1 MLIAVED
8 INATKKRIRIEI
20 PSDVIEKEIGDS
32 LEKVKQK
39 AKIPGFR
46 PGRSPINLIEKRFGK
61 EVEAEVLDKVIPEY
75 YRKALKE
82 AELIPVTAPIFD
94 KELDFKRN
102 NPLNLSFTI
111 EVMPKI
117 DNLNYENIKIKDIPV
132 VVDEA
137 EIEDYL
143 KRLQEEK
150 AIYEVAEKEVELD
163 DLVTFDYS
171 DCKIIGEAN
180 PPSIKEEI
188 LKIGNEI
195 FPPDVMERVMG
206 KKKGDIVEFT
216 TTFNE
221 ICESKI
227 LAGKTADVKFVIKE
241 IKKKNLPAI
250 DDEFA
255 KDVGFENIP
264 EMREKIKEKI
274 YAAKKEHIKRIQK
287 ARIVNQI
294 IQSNK
299 FEVPE
304 ALLQK
309 EMESLII
316 EESMTDSRQDTT
328 LLNPPLVRATPLI
341 PPLVRGEFKGDD
353 AGSLEA
359 EKKDLENLRT
369 ELRNKAVKNVQA
381 SIIIDAIGK
390 KEGITV
396 TDDEVNERVSLI
408 AQRLSATLKAVKNFY
423 RYKEG
428 SLEGLRHSIFEDK
441 VMDLLLSK
449 AIIEGVDISTP

>member
-1 MLIAVED
+1 MLKSVED
-8 INATKKRIRIEI
+8 INTTKKRLRVEI

-32 LEKVKQK
+32 LEKVRQK

-46 PGRSPINLIEKRFGK
+46 PGRAPINLIEKRFGK

-75 YRKALKE
+75 YSNALKE
-82 AELIPVTAPIFD
+82 AELIPVAMPVFD
-94 KELDFKRN
+94 RDTDFKRN

-117 DNLNYENIKIKDIPV
+117 ENINYENIRIEDIPV

-137 EIEDYL
+137 EIEDYF

-150 AIYEVAEKEVELD
+150 VIYEVAEKEVELD

-171 DCKIIGEAN
+171 DCKIIGEES
-180 PPSIKEEI
+180 PPSIKEEV

-195 FPPDVMERVMG
+195 FPPDIMERAMG
-206 KKKGDIVEFT
+206 KKKDDIVEFT

-221 ICESKI
+221 ICKSKV
-227 LAGKTADVKFVIKE
+227 LAGKTVDMKFVIKE
-241 IKKKNLPAI
+241 IKKKNLLAI
-250 DDEFA
+250 NDEFA
-255 KDVGFENIP
+255 KDVGFENIS

-287 ARIVNQI
+287 ARIVNKLI
-294 IQSNK
+294 ESHN
-299 FEVPE
+299 FEVPDV
-304 ALLQK
+304 LVSK
-309 EMESLII
+309 KMESLMMD
-316 EESMTDSRQDTT
+316 ESLSDARYKPAPASEARPGMQD
-328 LLNPPLVRATPLI
+328 NTPLT
-341 PPLVRGEFKGDD
+341 PHLLRGEFKGGD

-359 EKKDLENLRT
+359 EKKDFENLQADMGS
-369 ELRNKAVKNVQA
+369 KAVRNVQA

-396 TDDEVNERVSLI
+396 TDDEMNERVSLI
-408 AQRLSATLKAVKNFY
+408 AQRLSVTPGAVMNFY
-423 RYKEG
+423 KYKEG
-428 SLEGLRHSIFEDK
+428 SLEGLRHSIYEDK
-441 VMDLLLSK
+441 VLDMLVSK
-449 AIIEGVDISTP
+449 AIIEDAE